1 MRKNILYLAALL
13 PVFAAC
19 TSETVDAPKADT
31 KAIAFDAPFIDKA
44 VRADLTNDNITSFKV
59 WGYVEGQTQATSKLF
74 DGEEVTGNQPD
85 ATSWTYTNLKY
96 WVDGANYSFLALAA
110 SPATAIPTPTWD
122 SKAGDMTLANLTVS
136 GDDDICYSYADRN
149 SAADGTIDKTT
160 RVPFTFKHLLSRVK
174 FTLENKTAATDQIT
188 FTVSDVK
195 FTGVKNVG
203 TCTLNKTITDAST
216 WAAAEGTKNINYA
229 IATDQI
235 AANGSLTTTD
245 HHYVMPIAADGYEK
259 YSVTAK
265 VTIYQSGAEIKTV
278 DVSADIAGF
287 AFQQGYSYNFIC
299 QLNNKGGNLGLDN
312 PILFTVTSVD
322 EFIDYTE
329 TQWTTTDQITAQ

>member
-1 MRKNILYLAALL
+1 M
-13 PVFAAC
+13 
-19 TSETVDAPKADT
+19 
-31 KAIAFDAPFIDKA
+31 
-44 VRADLTNDNITSFKV
+44 RADLTNDNITSFKV
-59 WGYVEGQTQATSKLF
+59 WGYVSGQTDATGKLF

-85 ATSWTYTNLKY
+85 ANSWSYTNLKY
-96 WVDGANYSFLALAA
+96 WVDGANYSFLALATT
-110 SPATAIPTPTWD
+110 PDKTVPTPTWD
-122 SKAGDMTLANLTVS
+122 SKAGDATLALTVS

-149 SAADGTIDKTT
+149 SVNGTIDKTT

-174 FTLENKTAATDQIT
+174 FTLENKTASTDQIT

-216 WAAAEGTKNINYA
+216 WTAAEGTKNIDYA
-229 IATDQI
+229 IAGTQI

-245 HHYVMPIAADGYEK
+245 HHYVMPIAADGYTN

-265 VTIYQSGAEIKTV
+265 VTIYQSGTEIKTV
-278 DVSADIAGF
+278 DVSADIANFG
-287 AFQQGYSYNFIC
+287 FQQGYSYNFIC